1 MHDFLIAAVSFVVL
15 LGVMVVVHEFGHFAV
30 AKLCGV
36 RVEAFSVGM
45 GPRLFGVKYGETDY
59 RICAF
64 PIGGYVK
71 MTGESPEDEANGLDA
86 PEDPGAFTAHPR
98 WQRML
103 IGLAGPVSNFILAFV
118 LMLGYYWFLNE
129 VPPYFDKPVTLDL
142 VLPGTEA
149 AKAGLLAGD
158 EIVSF
163 DSTQAP
169 TYEQLLLLAAPN
181 LNHTVPLTVAR
192 QGLQIK
198 TELYIASGAKA
209 EDFSLEKL
217 GLIPRAQVGF
227 VGVDRADP
235 SSPAAEA
242 GLLRG
247 DRIVAFDGL
256 PLHFTNSLLPY
267 LQARAGKPMILTVLR
282 NGQTLTLTAHPREL
296 GVAEMGGV
304 WRLGFAGIPPPEHAK
319 PLDFVSSVRR
329 SIAYSRDNSL
339 LIVRVLGKVLSN
351 QMSVKTL
358 SGPVGMAQMAGDAAQ
373 SQGYF
378 PKFGLAAAISI
389 NLGILNLLPIPILD
403 GGLILL
409 LLIEGI
415 RRKDLSIVVK
425 ERIYQTAFV
434 MLILLFA
441 FIIFNDV
448 SKLSIFARLKL

>member
-1 MHDFLIAAVSFVVL
+1 MHDFLIAVISFIVL

-30 AKLCGV
+30 AKLFGV

-45 GPRLFGVKYGETDY
+45 GPRLFGFKHGETDY

-64 PIGGYVK
+64 PVGGYVK
-71 MTGESPEDEANGLDA
+71 MTGENPGDEVNDVKGDI
-86 PEDPGAFTAHPR
+86 DPGAFTSHPR

-129 VPPYFDKPVTLDL
+129 VPPYFDKSVTLDL

-149 AKAGLLAGD
+149 AKAGLETGD
-158 EIVSF
+158 QIVSF
-163 DSTQAP
+163 DSTDNP
-169 TYEQLLLLAAPN
+169 SYEQLILLAAPN
-181 LNHTVPLTVAR
+181 LNHSVEMTVDRSGKRIETHIFLA
-192 QGLQIK
+192 G
-198 TELYIASGAKA
+198 GAKP
-209 EDFSLEKL
+209 EEFSLEKL
-217 GLIPRAQVGF
+217 GLIPQAQSGF
-227 VGVDRADP
+227 VSVDRAEAG
-235 SSPAAEA
+235 SPAAEA

-247 DRIVAFDGL
+247 DKIVAFDGL

-267 LQARAGKPMILTVLR
+267 LQARAGKPLVLTVVR
-282 NGQTLTLTAHPREL
+282 KGQTLNLTAHPREL
-296 GVAEMGGV
+296 GVAELGGV
-304 WRLGFAGIPPPEHAK
+304 WRLGFAAVPPPEHAK
-319 PLDFVSSVRR
+319 PLDFVQAIGR
-329 SIAYSRDNSL
+329 SAAYSRDNSL

-409 LLIEGI
+409 LLIESI
-415 RRKDLSIVVK
+415 RRKDLSTNVK

-434 MLILLFA
+434 MLMLLFA

-448 SKLSIFARLKL
+448 SKLPLFAKLKL